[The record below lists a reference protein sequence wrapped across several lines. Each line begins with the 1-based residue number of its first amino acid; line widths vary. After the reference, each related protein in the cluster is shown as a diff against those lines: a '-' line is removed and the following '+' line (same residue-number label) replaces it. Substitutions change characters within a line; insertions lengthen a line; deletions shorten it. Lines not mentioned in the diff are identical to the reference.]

1 LYAIKFWKMN
11 LHRLPVILFLLFSC
25 PAVFAKTL
33 DNQAILN
40 NNTAL
45 HAGNAGQK
53 YNTDTVVIRFDYKQS
68 ALFHSFT
75 FEVLDSV
82 INILLKNHAVTISI
96 DGYAYRDEG
105 SDTICYYLSL
115 NRALFIQTYIL
126 GRGVDSSRII
136 SVTGYGKTKAAYQR
150 TDKDGLLVNCRAE
163 ISLKYPPPPPGK
175 QKIPDKDEDGLAD
188 DKDKC
193 PDVFGFIDNNG
204 CPNAN
209 AVIVPFETQL
219 SNLYSKTY
227 AALDSVI
234 GVLIGNPTF
243 TITIEGH
250 AYKTEGINAVCD
262 QLAEERA
269 SIVKN
274 YLLSR
279 RIDISRIDT
288 IRSFGNR
295 RPLNAGKT
303 PKEIAANCRAEIVF
317 AASK

>member
-1 LYAIKFWKMN
+1 MN
-11 LHRLPVILFLLFSC
+11 LHGVPGRLFLLFSC
-25 PAVFAKTL
+25 PVVFAKAM
-33 DNQAILN
+33 DNQAVLN
-40 NNTAL
+40 NNVAL
-45 HAGNAGQK
+45 HDGTAGK
-53 YNTDTVVIRFDYKQS
+53 KFNTDTVVIRFDYKQS

-82 INILLKNHAVTISI
+82 VNILLKNKAVTFSI

-136 SVTGYGKTKAAYQR
+136 SVTGYGKTKVTYQR

-163 ISLKYPPPPPGK
+163 ISLNYPPPQPGK
-175 QKIPDKDEDGLAD
+175 QKIPDRDEDEIAD
-188 DKDKC
+188 DTDKC
-193 PDVFGFIDNNG
+193 PDVFGYIDNNG
-204 CPNAN
+204 CPNTG

-227 AALDSVI
+227 GVLDSVI
-234 GVLIGNPTF
+234 AVLIGNPAL
-243 TITIEGH
+243 TISIEGH
-250 AYKTEGINAVCD
+250 AYKTEGINSVCN
-262 QLAEERA
+262 QLADERA

-303 PKEIAANCRAEIVF
+303 PTEIAANCRAEIVF
-317 AASK
+317 ARK